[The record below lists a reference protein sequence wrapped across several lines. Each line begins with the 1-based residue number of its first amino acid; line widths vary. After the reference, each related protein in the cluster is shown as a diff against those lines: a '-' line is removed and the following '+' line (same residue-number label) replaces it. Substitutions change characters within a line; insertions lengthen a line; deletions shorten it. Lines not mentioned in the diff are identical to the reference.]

1 MPFSRLAF
9 SVLLCILVIQIAT
22 LDVRVPIQSYVAGE
36 MQQKLEKSARM
47 RVFSAP
53 TSVLYTAQKEPF
65 GSLIFTGDVLLARN
79 VEYLMGLHGKN
90 YPFSGLSFSAIAK
103 TPAVVG
109 NFEASVPTEHVY
121 TPALQLRF
129 SVASDALPAL
139 RESGFTHLSQANNHA
154 LDYGVAGF
162 LNAREQL
169 ETQQMESFGHPSSID
184 TDSVEFVEV
193 GDKTVA
199 VIAAHTLVTLP
210 TYSELKEVFAYA
222 NSRSDYQIVYV
233 HWGDEYVLSH
243 NRRQKE
249 AAQRFV
255 EAGADIIVGHHPHVV
270 QDIQLI
276 DGVPVFYSLG
286 NYIFDQYD
294 SVATQEG
301 LLLHLEL
308 QETALAISLV
318 PVSSVGTL
326 SQPGFMSSAD
336 HGQFLIDLA
345 RRSDKNLQ
353 KQIRNG
359 LIVLDEQVASS
370 SKVAIM
376 SQ

>member
-1 MPFSRLAF
+1 M
-9 SVLLCILVIQIAT
+9 
-22 LDVRVPIQSYVAGE
+22 
-36 MQQKLEKSARM
+36 
-47 RVFSAP
+47 
-53 TSVLYTAQKEPF
+53 
-65 GSLIFTGDVLLARN
+65 
-79 VEYLMGLHGKN
+79 
-90 YPFSGLSFSAIAK
+90 
-103 TPAVVG
+103 
-109 NFEASVPTEHVY
+109 
-121 TPALQLRF
+121 
-129 SVASDALPAL
+129 
-139 RESGFTHLSQANNHA
+139 
-154 LDYGVAGF
+154 
-162 LNAREQL
+162 
-169 ETQQMESFGHPSSID
+169 
-184 TDSVEFVEV
+184 
-193 GDKTVA
+193 
-199 VIAAHTLVTLP
+199 
-210 TYSELKEVFAYA
+210 
-222 NSRSDYQIVYV
+222 YV

-255 EAGADIIVGHHPHVV
+255 EAGADIVVGHHPHVV

-308 QETALAISLV
+308 QENALAISLV